1 MVSSEGSN
9 SVQRFGVSKPKTRH
23 QSSCKLTEFIGPGKE
38 FALAAV
44 PTNRAVIQKG
54 LLLREDKLAKEGI
67 DAKNYS
73 VKEIYSD
80 LAPLVEAQW
89 TDQT

>member
-1 MVSSEGSN
+1 M
-9 SVQRFGVSKPKTRH
+9 
-23 QSSCKLTEFIGPGKE
+23 
-38 FALAAV
+38 

-73 VKEIYSD
+73 VKEISRD

-89 TDQT
+89 RISNLNFSPPVTVSRRWLETKKQNLY